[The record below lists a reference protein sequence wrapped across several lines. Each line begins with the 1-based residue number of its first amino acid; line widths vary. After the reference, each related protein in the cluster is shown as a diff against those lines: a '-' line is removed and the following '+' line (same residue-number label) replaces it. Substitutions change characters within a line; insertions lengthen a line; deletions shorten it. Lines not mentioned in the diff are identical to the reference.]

1 MGMDIFGIAPV
12 KVGEMPNIN
21 YEESTKEERDQYHA
35 EMNAW
40 EEINPGY
47 YFRANV
53 WSWRPINAIIDVV
66 NLRFEL
72 GIDTSNFGDNSGGG
86 VEDPEKCIQLA
97 DCMDKYLKSNAQFNT
112 SETMYLNLGLWVA
125 DDNTFTITDE
135 LEQKLNRQY
144 PVGSILY
151 SSVIA
156 NNGQLVKPAW
166 ATSVEHVKGFVK
178 FLRNCNGFEIF

>member
-12 KVGEMPNIN
+12 KVGEMPDIN
-21 YEESTKEERDQYHA
+21 YEESNKEQRDQYRIDL
-35 EMNAW
+35 NAW
-40 EEINPGY
+40 EKANPGY

-53 WSWRPINAIIDVV
+53 WSWRPINGIIDVV
-66 NLRFEL
+66 NAKFKL
-72 GIDTSNFGDNSGGG
+72 GIDTSDFGSNSGGG
-86 VEDPEKCIQLA
+86 IVDPAKCIELA
-97 DCMDKYLKSNAQFNT
+97 DCMDEYLKSNAQFNS

-125 DDNTFTITDE
+125 DDNSFSIDDT

-156 NNGQLVKPAW
+156 DTGQLVRPAW
-166 ATSVEHVKGFVK
+166 GTDVEHVREFIT